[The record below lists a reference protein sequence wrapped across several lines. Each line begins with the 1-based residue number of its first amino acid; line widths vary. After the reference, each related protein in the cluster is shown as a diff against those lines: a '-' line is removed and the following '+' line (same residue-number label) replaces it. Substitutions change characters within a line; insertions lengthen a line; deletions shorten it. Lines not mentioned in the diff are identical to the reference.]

1 MTSQPKYKVGQKVL
15 IDKLFSTENNIQGCM
30 EILEESRE
38 ALIIEVEAK
47 TSLGPCYRIEWVD
60 SSLPKP
66 RIRYWES
73 DIQGPANKTNKT
85 KQEA

>member
-47 TSLGPCYRIEWVD
+47 TSLGP
-60 SSLPKP
+60 
-66 RIRYWES
+66 
-73 DIQGPANKTNKT
+73 
-85 KQEA
+85 